1 MAENDFAGAS
11 SLDFQNPT
19 FSPICSPDSVGN
31 RIKNLNSPLCEA
43 KDVFTLTFL
52 HIEEE
57 DDAFSSTAEVYKGVP
72 GVCFKSL
79 LNVIVLYCRST

>member
-1 MAENDFAGAS
+1 MMAENDFAGAS

-19 FSPICSPDSVGN
+19 FSPICSPDSVGKH
-31 RIKNLNSPLCEA
+31 KNLNSPLCEA

-57 DDAFSSTAEVYKGVP
+57 DDAFSSTAEVY
-72 GVCFKSL
+72 
-79 LNVIVLYCRST
+79 

>member
-1 MAENDFAGAS
+1 MAEHNFVVAS

-31 RIKNLNSPLCEA
+31 RKNLNSPLCEA
-43 KDVFTLTFL
+43 EDVFSLTFL

-57 DDAFSSTAEVYKGVP
+57 DDAFSSTAEVYKEVP
-72 GVCFKSL
+72 GVILSYCNKKKM
-79 LNVIVLYCRST
+79 LYCRST

>member
-1 MAENDFAGAS
+1 MMAENDFAGAS

-31 RIKNLNSPLCEA
+31 CKNLNSPLCEA

-57 DDAFSSTAEVYKGVP
+57 DDAFSSTAEVY
-72 GVCFKSL
+72 
-79 LNVIVLYCRST
+79 N